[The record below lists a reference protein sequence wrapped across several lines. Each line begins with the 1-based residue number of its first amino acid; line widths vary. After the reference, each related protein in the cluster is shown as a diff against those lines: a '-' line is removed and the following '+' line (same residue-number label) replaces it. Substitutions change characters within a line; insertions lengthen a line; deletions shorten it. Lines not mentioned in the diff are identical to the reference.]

1 MSRRRRLRLART
13 VVVLVAVAVGVH
25 IITSGNSSRSSATTR
40 THHHLSSA
48 KAAATP
54 TPSPPTGVSN
64 PFAQPAVREYL
75 AAHPGMTATVHDL
88 ATGKVWT
95 YRPAKRD
102 IMASIMK
109 VDILETELYE
119 HGVMSGDTLEN
130 ATGMIENSNND
141 DAQALW
147 DAEGGAPAVSAY
159 NQRVGLTGTTPNTQG
174 YWGLSTTSASD
185 QVTLLD
191 HLVEPNPLLSP
202 PERQQALRLMH
213 TVELDQRWG
222 VSAGLPHGTKVAIK
236 NGWLPLDH
244 SPGWEVNSDGIV
256 TGDGYHD
263 DLSVLT
269 AGAATEDAGIKE
281 IQGLTRLMWPA
292 LHPSS

>member
-13 VVVLVAVAVGVH
+13 VVVLIAVGVVVH
-25 IITSGNSSRSSATTR
+25 MVTSGGASRGTAAPGP
-40 THHHLSSA
+40 THLNSA

-54 TPSPPTGVSN
+54 SPTPRTVVTN
-64 PFAQPAVREYL
+64 PFVQPKVRAYL
-75 AAHPGMTATVHDL
+75 AKHPGMTATVHDL
-88 ATGKVWT
+88 ATGKVWS
-95 YRPAKRD
+95 YRPQSHD
-102 IMASIMK
+102 TMASIMK

-130 ATGMIENSNND
+130 ATGMIENSSND

-174 YWGLSTTSASD
+174 FWGLSTTTAAD

-191 HLVEPNPLLSP
+191 HLAKPNPLLSP
-202 PERQQALRLMH
+202 AERHQALRLMH

-222 VSAGLPHGTKVAIK
+222 VSAGLPHGTPVAIK

-244 SPGWEVNSDGIV
+244 QPGWEVNSDGIV
-256 TGDGYHD
+256 TGSGYHD
-263 DLSVLT
+263 DISVLT
-269 AGAATEDAGIKE
+269 AGAASEAAGIKW
-281 IQGLTRLMWPA
+281 IQGLTRLMWP
-292 LHPSS
+292 LLRVSS